1 LKRRHYRG
9 FDHRR
14 AIDIE
19 DLRCIARRR
28 LPAFVREYL
37 EGGSEDE
44 RTLDRNRE
52 ALREVRFV
60 HRALVDVSQR
70 SSETKIFGQPSALPI
85 VIGPTGF
92 NGLLWKHADIALA
105 RAAKAAGIPFVA
117 STVSSDPL
125 DKIAREAGR
134 LWFQLYVVK
143 DREAVDSLIA
153 RADHAGCEALAVT
166 VDVPVMGNR
175 CWDARN
181 YSGRLK
187 LSLRAKLDVLLHL
200 RWLFGVFF
208 PSGLPSFG
216 NLDEFFP
223 PDRRNALDGARYM
236 GTQLNSV
243 LAWDDVARLR
253 DRWPRRFVIKGLL
266 AKADVERAL
275 SIGADGVV
283 LSNHGG
289 RQLDGEVSALDVL
302 PEIARTVD
310 RRLAIMIDGGFRR
323 GGDIAKALALGADAV
338 LLGRAALYGVAAAGE
353 AGASHALQILGAEL
367 DRVLAL
373 LGCSKVSELDPG
385 CLFDG
390 TE

>member
-1 LKRRHYRG
+1 LKRRYYGG
-9 FDHRR
+9 FDCRR

-19 DLRCIARRR
+19 ELRGIARRR

-44 RTLDRNRE
+44 RTLERNRE
-52 ALREVRFV
+52 AFRDVPFV

-70 SSETKIFGQPSALPI
+70 SLATTLWGQSSALPV

-143 DREAVDSLIA
+143 DPKAVELLIA
-153 RADHAGCEALAVT
+153 RADAAGCEALVVT

-175 CWDARN
+175 SWDARS
-181 YSGRLK
+181 YSGQLK

-200 RWLFGVFF
+200 RWLFGVFL

-216 NLDEFFP
+216 NLDELISP
-223 PDRRNALDGARYM
+223 ERRSPLDGARYM
-236 GTQLNSV
+236 GTQMNAALDWAD
-243 LAWDDVARLR
+243 LGRLR
-253 DRWPRRFVIKGLL
+253 ERWPRRLVIKGLL
-266 AKADVERAL
+266 AKDDVGRARAL
-275 SIGADGVV
+275 GADGVV

-289 RQLDGEVSALDVL
+289 RQLDGEVAALEVL
-302 PEIARTVD
+302 PEIARMANGKLTI
-310 RRLAIMIDGGFRR
+310 LIDGGFRR

-338 LLGRAALYGVAAAGE
+338 LLGRSVLYGVASGGE
-353 AGASHALQILGAEL
+353 AGASRSLQILSTEL
-367 DRVLAL
+367 DRVMAL
-373 LGCSKVSELDPG
+373 IGCTSVTELGPAY
-385 CLFDG
+385 LFDRAR
-390 TE
+390 